1 MPAAPLAIDPVT
13 EVVEADVS
21 PSETALLAR
30 LRAGD
35 SSAFEDL
42 VREHGGHLLAVAR
55 RLLRQDE
62 DARDAVQD
70 AFLLAFRGLPAFAGR
85 CRLSTWL
92 HRITVNAALMKL
104 RTRSRKPEAP
114 LDDLLPD
121 FLPDGHHITQFT
133 EWSLSPS
140 QHLLRAEAREQV
152 RAAIDRLPTAY
163 RTVLLLRDI
172 EELDTTEVAR
182 LLGIS
187 TNAVK
192 IRVHRARQALRT
204 LLDPTFGSPSD
215 TAVAQH
221 PHGAT
226 VHPAS
231 EGAASGPSSPYDVS
245 GSPRCSP

>member
-1 MPAAPLAIDPVT
+1 VRSASDSPDVPAAPLVNH
-13 EVVEADVS
+13 VVEENV
-21 PSETALLAR
+21 PSSEAALLAR
-30 LRAGD
+30 LRAGERD
-35 SSAFEDL
+35 AFEDL

-140 QHLLRAEAREQV
+140 QHVLRAEAREQV
-152 RAAIDRLPTAY
+152 RVAIDRLPTAY

-172 EELDTTEVAR
+172 EELDTPEVAR
-182 LLGIS
+182 MLGIS

-192 IRVHRARQALRT
+192 IRLHRARQALRT
-204 LLDPTFGSPSD
+204 LLEPTFGSP
-215 TAVAQH
+215 AQAPVAQH
-221 PHGAT
+221 PHGTGVA
-226 VHPAS
+226 
-231 EGAASGPSSPYDVS
+231 G
-245 GSPRCSP
+245 R

>member
-1 MPAAPLAIDPVT
+1 
-13 EVVEADVS
+13 VEEGVS
-21 PSETALLAR
+21 SSEAALLAR

-35 SSAFEDL
+35 SGAFEDL

-70 AFLLAFRGLPAFAGR
+70 AFLLAFRGLPTFAGR

-121 FLPDGHHITQFT
+121 FLPDGHHVTQFT

-152 RAAIDRLPTAY
+152 RLAIDRLPTAY

-172 EELDTTEVAR
+172 EELDTSEVASMLR
-182 LLGIS
+182 IS

-192 IRVHRARQALRT
+192 IRLHRARQALRT
-204 LLDPTFGSPSD
+204 LLEPTFGAHPEP
-215 TAVAQH
+215 AVAAD
-221 PHGAT
+221 PHGAA
-226 VHPAS
+226 VAS
-231 EGAASGPSSPYDVS
+231 V
-245 GSPRCSP
+245 

>member
-1 MPAAPLAIDPVT
+1 VIACGLSGDSVLLPSTAAGPGDEVAAPDA
-13 EVVEADVS
+13 
-21 PSETALLAR
+21 ALIAR
-30 LRAGD
+30 LRQGD
-35 SSAFEDL
+35 PAAFEEL

-114 LDDLLPD
+114 IDALLPE
-121 FLPDGHHITQFT
+121 FLPDGHHVTQFT

-140 QHLLRAEAREQV
+140 QHLLRAEARGQV
-152 RAAIDRLPTAY
+152 RAAIDRLPESY

-172 EELDTTEVAR
+172 EELDTTEVAGM
-182 LLGIS
+182 LGIS
-187 TNAVK
+187 GNAVK
-192 IRVHRARQALRT
+192 IRLHRARQALRT
-204 LLDPTFGSPSD
+204 LLEPTFGTHPPSG
-215 TAVAQH
+215 AVFDGQ
-221 PHGAT
+221 
-226 VHPAS
+226 
-231 EGAASGPSSPYDVS
+231 GAAAASL
-245 GSPRCSP
+245 

>member
-1 MPAAPLAIDPVT
+1 MSTASDSPDVPAAPLVINPS
-13 EVVEADVS
+13 VEENV
-21 PSETALLAR
+21 PSSDAALLAR

-35 SSAFEDL
+35 SGAFEDL

-121 FLPDGHHITQFT
+121 FLPDGHHMTQFT

-140 QHLLRAEAREQV
+140 QHVLRAETREQV
-152 RAAIDRLPTAY
+152 RVAIDRLPTAY

-172 EELDTTEVAR
+172 EELDTMEVAR
-182 LLGIS
+182 MLGIS

-192 IRVHRARQALRT
+192 IRLHRARQALRT
-204 LLDPTFGSPSD
+204 LLEPTFGSPAQA
-215 TAVAQH
+215 TVAQH
-221 PHGAT
+221 PHGTA
-226 VHPAS
+226 VAS
-231 EGAASGPSSPYDVS
+231 SG
-245 GSPRCSP
+245 